1 MIKRDTLR
9 EGTIHMTVEIN
20 GKTYLTA
27 GEAAD
32 YLGVSA
38 ATFLKFQTEYNLKWL
53 TRPGMGQ
60 RKFFAKDDLE
70 PLKEFRPGE
79 DGQQK

>member
-1 MIKRDTLR
+1 
-9 EGTIHMTVEIN
+9 MTVTIN

-38 ATFLKFQTEYNLKWL
+38 ATFLKFQETYKLKWL

-60 RKFFAKDDLE
+60 RKFFAEDDLK
-70 PLKEFRPGE
+70 PLKEFKPGE
-79 DGQQK
+79 PN